1 MKNTARNTLD
11 LPLMGIPRNEIY
23 VDRHVFYGRL
33 KRTKEKII
41 KKWN

>member
-1 MKNTARNTLD
+1 MKITARNRLD
-11 LPLMGIPRNEIY
+11 LPLMGASRNEIY
-23 VDRHVFYGRL
+23 VDRNVFYGRL